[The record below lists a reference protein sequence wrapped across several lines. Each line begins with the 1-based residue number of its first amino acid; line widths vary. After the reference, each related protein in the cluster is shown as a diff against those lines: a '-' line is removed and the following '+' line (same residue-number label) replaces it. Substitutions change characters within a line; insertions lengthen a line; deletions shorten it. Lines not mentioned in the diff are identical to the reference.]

1 MITQSP
7 RVCLWPSRSWNPGPG
22 GSFLC
27 LTFPCFLLITGG
39 RLQQKVILSVPMASA
54 YLVLEKH
61 NSSCSSVRIKKP
73 LLVGEGMVRK
83 PPNSLPLLA
92 PCPEVSLQSCRHS
105 HAAASV
111 LSSIPPPPIRGCCG
125 FSNTPSKAWS
135 QPVLGGCSKHSWSSL
150 DSQQSLTETRMKEKA
165 AECSGVIWAL
175 KPDKPEFK
183 SQLNSALAVQTWT
196 RHLTSLKFGFLTY
209 KARRLTLQGVWY
221 N

>member
-1 MITQSP
+1 MFKCSHQEASP
-7 RVCLWPSRSWNPGPG
+7 GWGGHGEETSQLSPLTCTLSWSVSPVLPP
-22 GSFLC
+22 
-27 LTFPCFLLITGG
+27 FPCC
-39 RLQQKVILSVPMASA
+39 RLCTVFYS
-54 YLVLEKH
+54 
-61 NSSCSSVRIKKP
+61 
-73 LLVGEGMVRK
+73 
-83 PPNSLPLLA
+83 
-92 PCPEVSLQSCRHS
+92 
-105 HAAASV
+105 
-111 LSSIPPPPIRGCCG
+111 PPPIRGCCG